1 MIDLH
6 NHILFG
12 VDDGAQTISDSIAMI
27 KSGVEQGFDTFVLTP
42 HYMIYRGY
50 TSPFS
55 KNKKIFEQIVKACQA
70 EGINAN
76 LILGSEIQYE
86 FALTECYEENLYST
100 MGDTDYYLIETTRQ
114 NGTALGILNFV
125 LFLEKQGKKA
135 ILAHPERYDFVQDD
149 PNVLLDFIHRGVLIQ
164 SNYLSLIDYYDQKTT
179 ETIKIMLE
187 HQMVHLMGSDAHQTE
202 AYELY
207 PRAKAVGAEIIGE
220 RQWNTFFT
228 DNAEMFLAGE
238 AFDINEP
245 KPFRRPAKFGRVE
258 EPDVSRWQKHTLI

>member
-27 KSGVEQGFDTFVLTP
+27 KSGVAQGFDTFVLTP

-50 TSPFS
+50 TSS
-55 KNKKIFEQIVKACQA
+55 SKKNKIIFEQIVKSCQA
-70 EGINAN
+70 EGISAK
-76 LILGSEIQYE
+76 LILGNEIQYE
-86 FALTECYEENLYST
+86 FALTEHYAENLYST

-135 ILAHPERYDFVQDD
+135 VLAHPERYDFVQDD

-207 PRAKAVGAEIIGE
+207 PRAEAVGVEIIGE
-220 RQWNTFFT
+220 SQWRTFFT
-228 DNAEMFLAGE
+228 DKAEAFLAGKDFE
-238 AFDINEP
+238 MIEP
-245 KPFRRPAKFGRVE
+245 KPFRKPTKFGRVE
-258 EPDVSRWQKHTLI
+258 EPDISRWQKHTLI